1 MKKSI
6 LIVVVITIAFA
17 FSGCEKDFVE
27 EPIGNIELKSG
38 NSGNDK
44 LTGFDQWGYNWN
56 AHQFNGYLINS
67 WFGDELYPEADWYK
81 QMPPFEGDVEAYLQ
95 AHPETAGYPFWMYG
109 DMKLVMHW
117 NEACITT
124 EGVYQYPILDS
135 EAWITFH
142 YSQGEGKNKW
152 SQFQKYVAA
161 KSSYTLDMLDPVNG
175 FGIWY
180 TEEGEEVGYYYLW
193 PDRVLIQVQNAGNIP
208 TYLLETYKSPLF
220 PGLGKHKK

>member
-1 MKKSI
+1 MKKLI
-6 LIVVVITIAFA
+6 LILAIALAFA
-17 FSGCEKDFVE
+17 GCEKDFLE
-27 EPIGNIELKSG
+27 EPTGNMELKSG

-56 AHQFNGYLINS
+56 AHHFNGYLINA
-67 WFGDELYPEADWYK
+67 WFGDELYPDADWYK

-95 AHPETAGYPFWMYG
+95 AHPETSDYPFWMYG

-124 EGVYQYPILDS
+124 EGVYPYPILDS

-152 SQFQKYVAA
+152 SQYQKFVAA

-180 TEEGEEVGYYYLW
+180 TEDGEEVGYYYLW

-208 TYLLETYKSPLF
+208 PYLLGTYKSPLF
-220 PGLGKHKK
+220 PGLGKHLK